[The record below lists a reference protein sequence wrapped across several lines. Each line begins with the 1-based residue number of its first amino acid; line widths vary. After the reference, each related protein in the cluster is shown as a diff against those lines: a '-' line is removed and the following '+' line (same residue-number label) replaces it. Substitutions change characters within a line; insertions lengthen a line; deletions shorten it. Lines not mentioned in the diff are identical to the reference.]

1 MEVQEQ
7 TAITRDNVT
16 LLLDGIIYK
25 VTDPVHAS
33 YGVTNPVFAVT
44 QLAQTTM
51 RSEIGKQMRL
61 R

>member
-1 MEVQEQ
+1 
-7 TAITRDNVT
+7 
-16 LLLDGIIYK
+16 
-25 VTDPVHAS
+25 VHAS